1 MQTADII
8 IGHAGAGT
16 CIEALDLQNP
26 FIAVINETLLV
37 LNFNNI
43 LRSFN
48 VNLSLYSQVFKFKIQ
63 NNHQREL
70 PERLAEDNHL
80 LYTTPDAL
88 NDTLQNPQLFKLKP
102 FPKANPQIFASYM
115 TRLKNS
121 QP

>member
-1 MQTADII
+1 MQTANII

-16 CIEALDLQNP
+16 CIEALDLQKP

-48 VNLSLYSQVFKFKIQ
+48 VNLYSQFFKFKIQ

-70 PERLAEDNHL
+70 SERLAEDNHL

-88 NDTLQNPQLFKLKP
+88 NDTLQNPQLFRLKS
-102 FPKANPQIFASYM
+102 FPKADPQIFASYM